1 MSVDEIWKLVGSLFM
16 HELIGLIV
24 RDSCKYVDLLSLT
37 IQSDITVPVFS
48 PDHHFITY
56 DGLHLTLSGT
66 QYYVQ
71 LLSGLGF
78 PW

>member
-1 MSVDEIWKLVGSLFM
+1 M

-56 DGLHLTLSGT
+56 DGLHLTPSGT